1 MISKNTPGIGKESTM
16 KALSDRSIVWKI
28 CMISLIC
35 LTIPSLLFSFYL
47 YRKQANESY
56 ARIAEEQLRVTE
68 QAARSADAA
77 LGSIRQLQLD
87 LAYSDPLYL
96 YLSRLF
102 RVGLT
107 YSKYPIWT
115 EQLLN
120 KAITS
125 IKYSL
130 RSHDLGISAANIYVP
145 TELSAEGNYFL
156 EADRLKELSF
166 FQDFRNSD
174 VFQTL
179 YYLDEDQTAAF
190 RSVCGYAS
198 GSAGTEVILIL
209 CRIDNTTSG
218 ECIGYLLFE
227 CSPQKVFSVLS
238 NPPRSQE
245 KDYYVWFRSSQ
256 KGYGSFPSADWD
268 ALPTQT
274 GTASYMEVDRQQ
286 YAACTMEHF
295 AITVVNTHPLPQD
308 AYMFPALRLSLVLA
322 VFALLQFIVL
332 ALFLRRTFDQLHRD
346 LNLMDAIIAH
356 GFKERIPETRTDEI
370 GTIAH
375 HYNILLDKISSLIS
389 ENVQRETSQVQAQ
402 LMALQY
408 QMNPHFIYN
417 TLNVFSGYAAQNGQS
432 ALAES
437 IASFGQLLRYTI
449 KNDGLYASIEEEL
462 HNAASLIKVYNI
474 RYFGRLS
481 LSVDVPEELKQ
492 FLIIRFLIQPLL
504 ENAIL
509 HGLQPDAGLHIHISM
524 QKTEDSVKI
533 VISDDGEGMRPE
545 RLREVERHMRGQEQA
560 PPPCA
565 KGTFIGLHNIYKRLK
580 LFYSDRADMSL
591 LSQEHQGT
599 TVTIRIPTDSYPSA
613 GPARSSGLE
622 LYQ

>member
-1 MISKNTPGIGKESTM
+1 M
-16 KALSDRSIVWKI
+16 KALTDRSIVWKI
-28 CMISLIC
+28 GMISLIC
-35 LTIPSLLFSFYL
+35 LTLPSLLFSFYL

-68 QAARSADAA
+68 QTSRSADAA

-87 LAYSDPLYL
+87 LAYSDPLYF
-96 YLSRLF
+96 YLSRLS

-145 TELSAEGNYFL
+145 DKLSAESNYFL
-156 EADRLKELSF
+156 QADRLQNLPF
-166 FQDFRNSD
+166 FQDFRDSD

-179 YYLDEDQTAAF
+179 YYLDEEQTSAF

-198 GSAGTEVILIL
+198 GSAGSEVIIIL

-218 ECIGYLLFE
+218 NCIGYLLFE

-238 NPPRSQE
+238 TPPHSQE

-256 KGYGSFPSADWD
+256 MGYGSFPAADWD
-268 ALPTQT
+268 AFPGQA
-274 GTASYMEVDRQQ
+274 GTASYMDVDGQQ

-295 AITVVNTHPLPQD
+295 DIAVVNTHPLPQD
-308 AYMFPALRLSLVLA
+308 AYMLPALRLSLVLA
-322 VFALLQFIVL
+322 VLAMLQFIIL
-332 ALFLRRTFDQLHRD
+332 TLFLRRTFNQLHRD
-346 LNLMDAIIAH
+346 LNLMDAVIAH
-356 GFKERIPETRTDEI
+356 GFQERIPETRSDEI
-370 GTIAH
+370 GMIAH
-375 HYNILLDKISSLIS
+375 RYNILLDKIASLIS
-389 ENVQRETSQVQAQ
+389 ENVRRETSQVQAQ

-408 QMNPHFIYN
+408 QINPHFIYN

-449 KNDGLYASIEEEL
+449 KNDGLYASIETEL
-462 HNAASLIKVYNI
+462 RNAVSLIKVYNI
-474 RYFGRLS
+474 RYFNRLRLS
-481 LSVDVPEELKQ
+481 IDVPADLKQ
-492 FLIIRFLIQPLL
+492 FQIIKFLLQPLL
-504 ENAIL
+504 ENAVL
-509 HGLQPDAGLHIHISM
+509 HGLRPDASLHIRISM
-524 QKTEDSVKI
+524 RKSKDCVEI
-533 VISDDGEGMRPE
+533 IISDDGEGMSPE
-545 RLREVERHMRGQEQA
+545 RLREVEQHMHDPDQA
-560 PPPCA
+560 PPSPGT
-565 KGTFIGLHNIYKRLK
+565 KGTFIGLKNICQRLK
-580 LFYSDRADMSL
+580 LFYSAQADMSL
-591 LSQEHQGT
+591 LSREHQGT
-599 TVTIRIPTDSYPSA
+599 TVTIRIPADYYPPA
-613 GPARSSGLE
+613 GCARLSGPE
-622 LYQ
+622 KCT